1 MYQCIVS
8 FTGDQKLFIIH
19 GSGEQV
25 VGKINTSETTKS
37 NESTN
42 TVENTQRKMLICQKT
57 NVRKFVEHH
66 KKLSNIINYKEDANA
81 KPPYSYAVLICL
93 AMMDV
98 KKKITLD
105 QIYKWIRDNF
115 AYYRNSKPYWQV
127 TKSKLDSMI

>member
-1 MYQCIVS
+1 
-8 FTGDQKLFIIH
+8 
-19 GSGEQV
+19 
-25 VGKINTSETTKS
+25 
-37 NESTN
+37 
-42 TVENTQRKMLICQKT
+42 MLICQKT

-127 TKSKLDSMI
+127 GKSKLDIMAYLQPFN